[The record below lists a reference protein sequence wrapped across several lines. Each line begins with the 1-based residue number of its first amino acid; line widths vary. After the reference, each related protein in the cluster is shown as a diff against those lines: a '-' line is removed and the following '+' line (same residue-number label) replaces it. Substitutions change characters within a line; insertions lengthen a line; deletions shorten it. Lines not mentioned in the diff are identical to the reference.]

1 MNARPVSPKHRPGN
15 RVHIPTRASNGCPHT
30 SERNF
35 NPTATMGDPQ
45 LTVTTSRR
53 LCRPPGSRSSS
64 HLFFASFSYI
74 SMKEQLL
81 QKSVKILSL
90 ESNKSNTTVGIQ
102 SGGNSR
108 YFLFI
113 KIDCLKIRKKRR
125 EHHINMCRRSELSEW
140 KRRVSLVVPELFCI
154 GCPDYLLSRSGKLTR
169 HFFHFVF
176 LYLD

>member
-1 MNARPVSPKHRPGN
+1 MYPNQPPAYTEAGPGYTNHPDAGLADEPLPATPPRGTSIPN
-15 RVHIPTRASNGCPHT
+15 RRAE
-30 SERNF
+30 ER
-35 NPTATMGDPQ
+35 GHDP
-45 LTVTTSRR
+45 R
-53 LCRPPGSRSSS
+53 LLPPGSRSSS

-113 KIDCLKIRKKRR
+113 KIDCLKIRKTRR
-125 EHHINMCRRSELSEW
+125 EHHINMCRRSELFERKKTRIASCA
-140 KRRVSLVVPELFCI
+140 RVILHMVS
-154 GCPDYLLSRSGKLTR
+154 
-169 HFFHFVF
+169 
-176 LYLD
+176 